1 MSAPYSLRLTSAAE
15 QDLLEAIKWHDEQ
28 QRGLGNEFLRNV
40 DATLAKIARNPFQY
54 QQLHHSIRRGLV
66 PRFPYGVF
74 FLVEKKRIVV
84 LAVFHVRR
92 DPTVW
97 QSRI

>member
-1 MSAPYSLRLTSAAE
+1 MSASYSLRLTSAAE
-15 QDLLEAIKWHDEQ
+15 QDLLEAIEWHDEK
-28 QRGLGNEFLRNV
+28 QRGLGDEFLRNV
-40 DATLAKIARNPFQY
+40 DATLAKIVRNPFQY
-54 QQLHHSIRRGLV
+54 QQLHHSVRRGLV

-74 FLVEKKRIVV
+74 FLVEEKQIVV